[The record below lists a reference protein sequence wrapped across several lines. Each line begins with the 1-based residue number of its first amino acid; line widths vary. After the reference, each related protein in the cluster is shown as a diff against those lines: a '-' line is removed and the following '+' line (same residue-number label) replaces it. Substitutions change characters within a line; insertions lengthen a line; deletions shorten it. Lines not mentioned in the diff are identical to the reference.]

1 MIIAARYFLEGTM
14 VAVGILVVVIVIA
27 EMIVRAKREV
37 DGR

>member
-1 MIIAARYFLEGTM
+1 M

-27 EMIVRAKREV
+27 EMIVRAKREA